1 MSETPTAKPVQGA
14 ARPAPQPVA
23 PARPDQCVPLERW
36 RPGQGLILVTEHY
49 IVRSMTHADIGE
61 DYLAWTQDEE
71 IMAGV
76 NSRPANMTA
85 ADLHRYIDRF
95 NNRTAFHFGVFL
107 KETGRLIG
115 FYSVYWDRKHNLAS
129 TNVVIGDKS
138 YWGKGVVL
146 ESRAAI
152 IDFLFGRLKVGKI
165 WGNPMARNIPSVFN
179 YKAQGF
185 RCEGVLRRHRM
196 NPSGERVD
204 QLMFGLLP
212 EEWAARKAGQK
223 AKGGKP

>member
-1 MSETPTAKPVQGA
+1 MSETPKAKPAQTA
-14 ARPAPQPVA
+14 ARPVPQGA
-23 PARPDQCVPLERW
+23 PARPEECVPLARW
-36 RPGQGLILVTEHY
+36 RPGQGLVLLTEHY
-49 IVRSMTHADIGE
+49 VVRSMTHADVGE
-61 DYLAWTQDEE
+61 DYLAWTRDEE

-76 NSRPANMTA
+76 NSRPANMTV

-95 NNRTAFHFGVFL
+95 NNRTAFHFGVLL

-129 TNVVIGDKS
+129 TNVMIGDKS

-152 IDFLFGRLKVGKI
+152 IDFLFDRLKVGKI

-185 RCEGVLRRHRM
+185 RCEGVLKRHRVG
-196 NPSGERVD
+196 PTGERVD

-212 EEWAARKAGQK
+212 EEWAAHKAKRK
-223 AKGGKP
+223 AKGDKR